1 MNRASSEQAAA
12 SGAAHADSLHSW
24 KGVTAA
30 RREVLALIAS
40 IERRA
45 LTLGK
50 DTPDLEL
57 RVRKTPERCI
67 VQAGRFALSVSWL
80 QPQAHTAADSA
91 LLVIEWDGVV
101 TLHGEP
107 PLASRRATLFRER
120 RLHLEAA
127 SGTAWLWRSDASPAR
142 AFTSDELAQWCVQL
156 LGRRAGQDAP
166 AAVRLGD
173 GA

>member
-1 MNRASSEQAAA
+1 MNPASSEQAAA
-12 SGAAHADSLHSW
+12 SGVAHADSLDSW

-30 RREVLALIAS
+30 RREVLALIGS

-45 LTLGK
+45 LALGK
-50 DTPDLEL
+50 DAPDLEL

-67 VQAGRFALSVSWL
+67 VQAARFALSVSWL
-80 QPQAHTAADSA
+80 QPRAHTAADSA

-120 RLHLEAA
+120 RLYLEAA

-142 AFTSDELAQWCVQL
+142 AFTSDELARCCVQWL
-156 LGRRAGQDAP
+156 VRRAGQDAS
-166 AAVRLGD
+166 ASR
-173 GA
+173 